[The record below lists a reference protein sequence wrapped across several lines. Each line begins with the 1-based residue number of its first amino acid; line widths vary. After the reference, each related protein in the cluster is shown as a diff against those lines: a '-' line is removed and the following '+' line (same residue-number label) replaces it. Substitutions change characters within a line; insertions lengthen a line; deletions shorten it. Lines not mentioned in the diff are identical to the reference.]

1 MRIER
6 LAELSDERRCQVL
19 ERSGTQIFALDL
31 IGEIEALVEDVH
43 RGGDGAVCRY
53 TAKFDGVVLDPSRL
67 RVTEAEFEAAAR
79 EVPVE
84 VHAAIEA
91 FWNHAY
97 AHNAALARRAA
108 SWIEETSPGVHVGA
122 KTSPVASAGLFVPS
136 VKGTFPSTVI
146 TLGAGAAAAGVS
158 ERALF
163 VPPLPGGDGHVDPA
177 VLVAARRVGVDA
189 VYRGNG
195 PAGIAALAFGTETVP
210 RMGVIAG
217 PGGPAVS
224 AAQAVVRRYGIVVP
238 AVLGPTECMILADE
252 TADPDRL
259 ALDLLTEA
267 EHGADSAAL
276 LVTWAKSVADAAL
289 ARLEHHLVQLPEPR
303 RSYAESS
310 LTDYGGFFV
319 AGDRGEALDFA
330 NAYAP
335 EHLQIATRDPEAEL
349 AEIVHAGEILLGQ
362 TTPFAAAN
370 YWIGVPAGLPTTGF
384 ARWQSGITALSFLK
398 YSSVARL
405 APEATRAS
413 APHVRALGTHEGF
426 PAHVRALTERKTWT

>member
-1 MRIER
+1 M
-6 LAELSDERRCQVL
+6 
-19 ERSGTQIFALDL
+19 
-31 IGEIEALVEDVH
+31 DV
-43 RGGDGAVCRY
+43 
-53 TAKFDGVVLDPSRL
+53 
-67 RVTEAEFEAAAR
+67 
-79 EVPVE
+79 
-84 VHAAIEA
+84 
-91 FWNHAY
+91 
-97 AHNAALARRAA
+97 
-108 SWIEETSPGVHVGA
+108 
-122 KTSPVASAGLFVPS
+122 
-136 VKGTFPSTVI
+136 
-146 TLGAGAAAAGVS
+146 
-158 ERALF
+158 
-163 VPPLPGGDGHVDPA
+163 
-177 VLVAARRVGVDA
+177 